1 MGSSFRGGYSVA
13 LLAAGHFCSDFY
25 VTFLPGL
32 LPVVMD
38 RLGLSLTL
46 SGLLVMVYSFSSNI
60 IQPVVGYMIDRSGFT
75 WLILVTIP
83 VSALFICLSPLAGN
97 VSMLFVFITLSG
109 LASALFHP
117 LASALLGK
125 VASEEKKGLAMS
137 FFIGG
142 GNVGVAAAPLAVILF
157 LQYYPAEALLWLAV
171 PGILL
176 TLGYGFAGVHRIKL
190 VSDRREQ
197 KASRAATPWYRS
209 VNLLKL
215 NLVMGLRSWP
225 QNAVPNFLAIWLV
238 QQGQSAALAGMMLTV
253 FFFGGAVGSV
263 FGGYLGDRF
272 GRKNCIIGSL
282 AVCIP
287 ALYLFLM
294 SRDTSL
300 LTWTALFISGAG
312 LQSTLPSSIV
322 WAQDMLPDNAAMASG
337 MMLGLSYG
345 LGGVG
350 AAITGAA
357 ADRIGLESALLWS
370 IVPLVVAIGIAAAI
384 PVRKRQ
390 PAQSVAESS
399 R

>member
-1 MGSSFRGGYSVA
+1 MGNSSRCSAYLIA
-13 LLAAGHFCSDFY
+13 LLAAGHFFSDFY

-32 LPVVMD
+32 LPVVME

-46 SGLLVMVYSFSSNI
+46 SGLLVMVYSFASNI
-60 IQPVVGYMIDRSGFT
+60 IQPVVGYFIDKSGLS

-83 VSALFICLSPLAGN
+83 VSALFICLSPIAGN
-97 VSMLFVFITLSG
+97 VAILFLFFALSG
-109 LASALFHP
+109 LAAAVFHP
-117 LASALLGK
+117 LASALLAKAAMG
-125 VASEEKKGLAMS
+125 ENRGLAMS

-157 LQYYPAEALLWLAV
+157 LTRYPAEQLVWLAV

-176 TLGYGFAGVHRIKL
+176 TVGCYFAGVHRIQL
-190 VSDRREQ
+190 VSSG
-197 KASRAATPWYRS
+197 KKKSIPAGGIPWYRS

-215 NLVMGLRSWP
+215 NVVMGLRSWP
-225 QNAVPNFLAIWLV
+225 QNAVPNFLAVWLI
-238 QQGQSAALAGMMLTV
+238 QQGQSTALAGIMLTV

-263 FGGYLGDRF
+263 FGGYLGDKV

-287 ALYLFLM
+287 ALYFFLISKDASIFTWATLFL
-294 SRDTSL
+294 
-300 LTWTALFISGAG
+300 SGAS

-322 WAQDMLPDNAAMASG
+322 WAQDMLPSNAAMASG

-357 ADRIGLESALLWS
+357 ADVIGLETALLWS

-384 PVRKRQ
+384 PEKKCL
-390 PAQSVAESS
+390 PAETSL
-399 R
+399 